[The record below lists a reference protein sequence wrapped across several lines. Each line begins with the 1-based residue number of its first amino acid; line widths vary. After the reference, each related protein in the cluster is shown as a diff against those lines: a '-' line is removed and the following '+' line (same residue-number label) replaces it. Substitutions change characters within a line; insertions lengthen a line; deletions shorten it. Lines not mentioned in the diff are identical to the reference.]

1 MFIDTSPKL
10 DENWK
15 TRTKEALSGSIV
27 PFLKARFGPNS
38 VNSAPLSPQATNLLC
53 DVWRDVTNALIKAL
67 PLDQL
72 FPLIDLWRMGLLDP
86 SIATWCASD
95 SLATSSPTKPLNP
108 TFLILKHALLS
119 QPPLPK
125 PFILTTL
132 RMLSNA
138 FSNERLA
145 HTLLDPTTRETL
157 GRTWSGR
164 QDLTSL
170 VVPALLH
177 DDLGVRTAA
186 ASLTFNIAVFVQ
198 KPRFEAQRRGRRGDE
213 GSGDND
219 SEGDWEV
226 EMISAILEA
235 LRIETSSED
244 VGKFRCVPLFP
255 LCLLNAHVFCLVH
268 RLTASLAFFI
278 HLSPYY
284 DTQLKPLLEVL
295 QAQDVLKAKLSGGAD
310 GCGEKGVVKKDV
322 RKLIDE
328 VAKTFCD

>member
-1 MFIDTSPKL
+1 MT
-10 DENWK
+10 
-15 TRTKEALSGSIV
+15 
-27 PFLKARFGPNS
+27 
-38 VNSAPLSPQATNLLC
+38 PQATNLLC
-53 DVWRDVTNALIKAL
+53 EVWRDVTNALLKAL

-72 FPLIDLWRMGLLDP
+72 FPLVDLWRMGLLDP
-86 SIATWCASD
+86 SVATWCASD
-95 SLATSSPTKPLNP
+95 SLTTSSPTKPMNP

-125 PFILTTL
+125 PFLLTTL

-145 HTLLDPTTRETL
+145 RTLLNPATRETL

-186 ASLTFNIAVFVQ
+186 ASLTFNIAVYVQ
-198 KPRFEAQRRGRRGDE
+198 KPRFEAQRSGRRGDDGPGE
-213 GSGDND
+213 NE

-226 EMISAILEA
+226 EMVSATLEA

-244 VGKFRCVPLFP
+244 VGKLRPFP
-255 LCLLNAHVFCLVH
+255 LSLLNAHVFLSVH

-278 HLSPYY
+278 HLSPYL

-295 QAQDVLKAKLSGGAD
+295 QAQDVLKAKLSAGGN
-310 GCGEKGVVKKDV
+310 GCGENGVVKKEV
-322 RKLIDE
+322 KKLIDE
-328 VAKTFCD
+328 VASKLCE

>member
-1 MFIDTSPKL
+1 M
-10 DENWK
+10 
-15 TRTKEALSGSIV
+15 
-27 PFLKARFGPNS
+27 
-38 VNSAPLSPQATNLLC
+38 
-53 DVWRDVTNALIKAL
+53 
-67 PLDQL
+67 
-72 FPLIDLWRMGLLDP
+72 
-86 SIATWCASD
+86 
-95 SLATSSPTKPLNP
+95 NP

-119 QPPLPK
+119 QLPLPK
-125 PFILTTL
+125 PFLLTTL

-145 HTLLDPTTRETL
+145 RTLLNPATRETL

-186 ASLTFNIAVFVQ
+186 ASLTFNIAVYVQ
-198 KPRFEAQRRGRRGDE
+198 KPRFEAQRNGRRGDDGAGENE
-213 GSGDND
+213 G
-219 SEGDWEV
+219 EGDWEV
-226 EMISAILEA
+226 EMVSATLEA

-244 VGKFRCVPLFP
+244 VGKLRPFP
-255 LCLLNAHVFCLVH
+255 LSVLNAHVFLSVH

-278 HLSPYY
+278 HLSPYL

-295 QAQDVLKAKLSGGAD
+295 QAQDVLKAKLSAGGN
-310 GCGEKGVVKKDV
+310 GCGENGVVKKEV

-328 VAKTFCD
+328 VASKLCE

>member
-1 MFIDTSPKL
+1 MSKDLPAVRSISFDPILFKQVPALDTVQTKLFTFIDASPKL

-15 TRTKEALSGSIV
+15 TRTKEALSGSII
-27 PFLKARFGPNS
+27 PFLKARFGT
-38 VNSAPLSPQATNLLC
+38 NSARSASLTPQATNLLC
-53 DVWRDVTNALIKAL
+53 EVWRDVTNALLKAL

-72 FPLIDLWRMGLLDP
+72 FPLVDLWRMGLLDP
-86 SIATWCASD
+86 SVATWCASD
-95 SLATSSPTKPLNP
+95 SLTTSSPTKPMNP

-125 PFILTTL
+125 PFLLTTL

-145 HTLLDPTTRETL
+145 RTLLDPATRETL

-186 ASLTFNIAVFVQ
+186 ASLTFNIAVYVQ
-198 KPRFEAQRRGRRGDE
+198 KPRFEAQRSGRRGDE
-213 GSGDND
+213 GPGENE

-235 LRIETSSED
+235 LRTETSSED
-244 VGKFRCVPLFP
+244 VGKFRCIRLVP
-255 LCLLNAHVFCLVH
+255 
-268 RLTASLAFFI
+268 
-278 HLSPYY
+278 
-284 DTQLKPLLEVL
+284 
-295 QAQDVLKAKLSGGAD
+295 
-310 GCGEKGVVKKDV
+310 
-322 RKLIDE
+322 
-328 VAKTFCD
+328 

>member
-1 MFIDTSPKL
+1 MTQ
-10 DENWK
+10 
-15 TRTKEALSGSIV
+15 
-27 PFLKARFGPNS
+27 
-38 VNSAPLSPQATNLLC
+38 QATNLLC
-53 DVWRDVTNALIKAL
+53 EVWRDVTNALLKAL

-72 FPLIDLWRMGLLDP
+72 FPLVDLWRMGLLDP
-86 SIATWCASD
+86 SVATWCASD
-95 SLATSSPTKPLNP
+95 SLSTSSPTKPMNP

-119 QPPLPK
+119 QLPLPK
-125 PFILTTL
+125 PFLLTTL

-145 HTLLDPTTRETL
+145 RTLLNPATRETL

-186 ASLTFNIAVFVQ
+186 ASLTFNIAVYVQ
-198 KPRFEAQRRGRRGDE
+198 KPRFEAQRSGRRGDDGAGENE
-213 GSGDND
+213 G
-219 SEGDWEV
+219 EGDWEV
-226 EMISAILEA
+226 EMVSATLEA

-244 VGKFRCVPLFP
+244 VGKLRPFP
-255 LCLLNAHVFCLVH
+255 LSVLNAHVFLLVH

-278 HLSPYY
+278 HLSPYL

-295 QAQDVLKAKLSGGAD
+295 QAQDVLKAKLSAGGN
-310 GCGEKGVVKKDV
+310 GCGENGVVKKEV

-328 VAKTFCD
+328 VASKLCE

>member
-1 MFIDTSPKL
+1 M
-10 DENWK
+10 
-15 TRTKEALSGSIV
+15 
-27 PFLKARFGPNS
+27 
-38 VNSAPLSPQATNLLC
+38 
-53 DVWRDVTNALIKAL
+53 
-67 PLDQL
+67 
-72 FPLIDLWRMGLLDP
+72 
-86 SIATWCASD
+86 
-95 SLATSSPTKPLNP
+95 NP

-125 PFILTTL
+125 PFLLTTL

-145 HTLLDPTTRETL
+145 RTLLDPATRETL

-186 ASLTFNIAVFVQ
+186 ASLTFNIAVYVQ
-198 KPRFEAQRRGRRGDE
+198 KPRFEAQRSGRRGDDGPGE
-213 GSGDND
+213 NE

-226 EMISAILEA
+226 EMVSATLEA

-244 VGKFRCVPLFP
+244 VGKLRPFSLS
-255 LCLLNAHVFCLVH
+255 LLNAHVFLSVH

-278 HLSPYY
+278 HLSPYL

-295 QAQDVLKAKLSGGAD
+295 QAQDVLKAKLSAGSN
-310 GCGEKGVVKKDV
+310 GCGENGVVKKEV

-328 VAKTFCD
+328 VASKLCE

>member
-1 MFIDTSPKL
+1 M
-10 DENWK
+10 
-15 TRTKEALSGSIV
+15 
-27 PFLKARFGPNS
+27 
-38 VNSAPLSPQATNLLC
+38 
-53 DVWRDVTNALIKAL
+53 
-67 PLDQL
+67 
-72 FPLIDLWRMGLLDP
+72 
-86 SIATWCASD
+86 
-95 SLATSSPTKPLNP
+95 NP

-125 PFILTTL
+125 PFLLTTL

-145 HTLLDPTTRETL
+145 RTLLDPAMRETL

-186 ASLTFNIAVFVQ
+186 ASLTFNIAVYVQ
-198 KPRFEAQRRGRRGDE
+198 KPRFEAQRSGRRGDDGPGE
-213 GSGDND
+213 NE

-226 EMISAILEA
+226 EMVSATLEA

-244 VGKFRCVPLFP
+244 VGKLRPFSLS
-255 LCLLNAHVFCLVH
+255 LLNAHVFLSVH

-278 HLSPYY
+278 HLSPYL

-295 QAQDVLKAKLSGGAD
+295 QAQDVLKAKLSAGGN
-310 GCGEKGVVKKDV
+310 GCGENGVVKKEV

-328 VAKTFCD
+328 VASKLCE

>member
-1 MFIDTSPKL
+1 MT
-10 DENWK
+10 
-15 TRTKEALSGSIV
+15 
-27 PFLKARFGPNS
+27 
-38 VNSAPLSPQATNLLC
+38 PQATNLLC
-53 DVWRDVTNALIKAL
+53 EVWRDVTNALLKAL

-72 FPLIDLWRMGLLDP
+72 FPLVDLWRMGLLDP
-86 SIATWCASD
+86 SVATWCASD
-95 SLATSSPTKPLNP
+95 SLTTSSPTKPMNP

-125 PFILTTL
+125 PFLLTTL

-145 HTLLDPTTRETL
+145 RTLLNPATRETL

-186 ASLTFNIAVFVQ
+186 ASLTFNIAVYVQ
-198 KPRFEAQRRGRRGDE
+198 KPRFEAQRSGRRGDDGPGE
-213 GSGDND
+213 NE

-226 EMISAILEA
+226 EMVSATLEA

-244 VGKFRCVPLFP
+244 VGKLRPFP
-255 LCLLNAHVFCLVH
+255 LSLLNAHVFLSVH

-278 HLSPYY
+278 HLSPYL

-295 QAQDVLKAKLSGGAD
+295 QAQDVLKAKLSAGGN
-310 GCGEKGVVKKDV
+310 GCGENGVVKKEV

-328 VAKTFCD
+328 VASKLCE